1 MFIGALQPFMV
12 ILGLHWGLFPI
23 ALNNV
28 AVYGYDTIMAL
39 FGGAIFA
46 QGGAALA
53 VAVKAKDATFKS
65 QALSASLT
73 ALLGITEPAMFGVNL
88 RLKKPM
94 ACACVAGRHRKCRS
108 RIFRMPGRF
117 ICIACTHD
125 IVGIYESCLCSVF
138 NFTGGCFWV
147 SICIYNDG
155 SNS

>member
-1 MFIGALQPFMV
+1 M
-12 ILGLHWGLFPI
+12 
-23 ALNNV
+23 
-28 AVYGYDTIMAL
+28 
-39 FGGAIFA
+39 
-46 QGGAALA
+46 
-53 VAVKAKDATFKS
+53 AVKAKDATFKS
-65 QALSASLT
+65 QALSAALT

-94 ACACVAGRHRKCRS
+94 ACACVAGGIGS
-108 RIFRMPGRF
+108 AVAGFWMSGRF

-125 IVGIYESCLCSVF
+125 IVGIYESCLYSVF